1 MSFLSEII
9 GLLDL
14 NFCYHTIYVQQNI
27 YFIEKILFYDFQN
40 FSPYCVRLKLTLRLV
55 SKYVLFAFGFVIVL
69 VESSFWIVRA

>member
-1 MSFLSEII
+1 MSAKLWFRFRVTFSVFQAIDVHE
-9 GLLDL
+9 
-14 NFCYHTIYVQQNI
+14 NI
-27 YFIEKILFYDFQN
+27 YYIEKMLFYDFQN